1 MCNRA
6 QQRATA
12 VSSGTTRPA
21 KPGIIRSSSHRRRI
35 APCALSRRSMPR
47 MPCSSFRMVI
57 ADKKVSAGATLP
69 AQAATFGSA
78 LPVAAFRNSDTTFVS
93 SRYIPS
99 GQIGG
104 PRDKTRYP
112 LPPSCRS
119 SRSGSGRRR
128 SDQRRSRI
136 CSQIDQSLPRDL
148 GAGSMKRKKI
158 CEIYR
163 IRGPNT

>member
-78 LPVAAFRNSDTTFVS
+78 LPVAAFRNSDTTFVQS
-93 SRYIPS
+93 MYIRQDRSAGGLPRGRS
-99 GQIGG
+99 GG
-104 PRDKTRYP
+104 PAFLVP
-112 LPPSCRS
+112 LCQRSCRPDRMES
-119 SRSGSGRRR
+119 SGGARTKTWPDTDKLIRTGIPGGDAIDHVPS
-128 SDQRRSRI
+128 QREDR
-136 CSQIDQSLPRDL
+136 
-148 GAGSMKRKKI
+148 
-158 CEIYR
+158 
-163 IRGPNT
+163 